1 MNNIMDHYI
10 RNEEEQAWVSK
21 VEKLASRFA
30 ERAALH
36 DQEGSFPFEN
46 FADLREAG
54 YLKLTVPQEF
64 GGDGISLYELVMLQ
78 ERLAYGD
85 GSTALAVGWHI
96 GQVLHLGTTRK
107 WPVAIFADFCRSVVS
122 DGTMINTFA
131 SEAASGSPSR
141 GGKPETTAIPAP
153 GGWLI
158 TGRKTFST
166 LSPILDRFV
175 VSAFIPDE
183 DGTGDFLVH
192 RTDQTTIVETWDTL
206 GMRATGSHDVVLD
219 GVFVDKSMRLTG
231 KGVDDGGGWLLHIP
245 ACYLGIALAAR
256 DYALAFARSYRP
268 NHMSEPISSLP
279 SVQQAIGEME
289 IELRTA
295 RALLYATA
303 DRWDREQDNRPA
315 LKPELGLAKYVATN
329 NAIKVVDLAM
339 RIVGAS
345 SLSRK
350 QPLERYYRDV
360 RAGLHNPPMDST
372 VLHNLASAALAEKKL
387 GAMEKENK
395 FCL

>member
-1 MNNIMDHYI
+1 MNRVIDQYI
-10 RNEEEQAWVSK
+10 RSEEERAWARK
-21 VEKLASRFA
+21 TEELAAHFA
-30 ERAALH
+30 GRAAKH

-64 GGDGISLYELVMLQ
+64 GGNGLSLYALVMLQ

-85 GSTALAVGWHI
+85 GSTALAVGWHV
-96 GQVLHLGTTRK
+96 GQILHLRTTRK
-107 WPVAIFADFCRSVVS
+107 WPEAIFADLCRSVVS

-141 GGKPETTAIPAP
+141 GGKPETTAVPTD
-153 GGWLI
+153 GGWRI

-175 VSAFIPDE
+175 VSAYIPDE
-183 DGTGDFLVH
+183 DCTDDFLIH
-192 RTDQTTIVETWDTL
+192 RTDRVTLVETWDTL

-219 GVFVDKSMRLTG
+219 GVFVDKDMRLSG
-231 KGVDDGGGWLLHIP
+231 KGMDDGGGWLLHIP
-245 ACYLGIALAAR
+245 ACYMGIAMAAR
-256 DYALAFARSYRP
+256 DYALEFARSYRP
-268 NHMSEPISSLP
+268 NHMNEPIAALP
-279 SVQQAIGEME
+279 SVQHSIGEME

-295 RALLYATA
+295 RSLLYAAA
-303 DRWDREQDNRPA
+303 DRWDREKEDRPA

-329 NAIKVVDLAM
+329 NAIKIVDLAM
-339 RIVGAS
+339 RIVGAA
-345 SLSRK
+345 SLSRNR
-350 QPLERYYRDV
+350 PLERYYRDV

-372 VLHNLASAALAEKKL
+372 VLQTLAKTALAETP
-387 GAMEKENK
+387 M
-395 FCL
+395 

>member
-1 MNNIMDHYI
+1 MNKMIDQYI
-10 RNEEEQAWVSK
+10 RNEKERTLARKAEG
-21 VEKLASRFA
+21 LASLFA
-30 ERAALH
+30 MRAALH

-46 FADLREAG
+46 FTDLREAG

-107 WPVAIFADFCRSVVS
+107 WPEAIFADLCYSVVS

-141 GGKPETTAIPAP
+141 GGKPETTALPTAD
-153 GGWLI
+153 GWLI

-183 DGTGDFLVH
+183 DGTADFLVH
-192 RTDQTTIVETWDTL
+192 RTDQVTIVETWDTL

-219 GVFVDKSMRLTG
+219 GVFVDKTMRLSG

-245 ACYLGIALAAR
+245 ACYLGIAMAAR
-256 DYALAFARSYRP
+256 DYALEFVHTYQP
-268 NHMSEPISSLP
+268 NHMNEPISSLP
-279 SVQQAIGEME
+279 SVQHAIGEME

-303 DRWDREQDNRPA
+303 DRWDQEKFNRPA

-339 RIVGAS
+339 RIVGAA

-372 VLHNLASAALAEKKL
+372 VLHNLASAALIEKSL
-387 GAMEKENK
+387 
-395 FCL
+395 